1 MTNVLNQNDTYRSH
15 DLALVATISLTYQ
28 IQAIDRQNPRKAEFL
43 FVREEGLDQLIEKY
57 WRGEIRVEPQIYF
70 NQLRII
76 KARLYGDQ

>member
-15 DLALVATISLTYQ
+15 DLALVTTISLTYQ

-57 WRGEIRVEPQIYF
+57 WRGF
-70 NQLRII
+70 
-76 KARLYGDQ
+76 